1 LQFGAEA
8 GVAVF
13 WVHRC
18 RADVQSFRHSVSVIR
33 FDILYF
39 SDPIGCNTPSPFN
52 EGFWRRNPTRKWRYI
67 EFMAAVTE
75 IGTLIDRD
83 PAVRGGR
90 PKIAGTGL
98 SVSRI
103 AGWYRM
109 GLSPE
114 EIALEYPHLTLAQVH
129 GALAYYHANREEIE
143 ADLAQEEAAAL
154 NSTKQSDLG

>member
-1 LQFGAEA
+1 M
-8 GVAVF
+8 AV
-13 WVHRC
+13 
-18 RADVQSFRHSVSVIR
+18 
-33 FDILYF
+33 
-39 SDPIGCNTPSPFN
+39 
-52 EGFWRRNPTRKWRYI
+52 
-67 EFMAAVTE
+67 VTE

-90 PKIAGTGL
+90 PKIAGTGV

-103 AGWYRM
+103 AGWYRL
-109 GLSPE
+109 GLTPE

-154 NSTKQSDLG
+154 NSAKQSDPG